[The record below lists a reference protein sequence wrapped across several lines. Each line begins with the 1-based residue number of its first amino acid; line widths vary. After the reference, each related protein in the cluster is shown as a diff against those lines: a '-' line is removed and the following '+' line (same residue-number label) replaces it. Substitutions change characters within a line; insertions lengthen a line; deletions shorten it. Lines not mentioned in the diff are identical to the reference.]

1 MAEALKALSLAA
13 FVAWASFAMAVLA
26 LITRSPDAVGLL
38 DLLFAL
44 VALCLA
50 SSVAIVWRYRS
61 RTKPLVSVVVQIGM
75 LAIGAVAWLI
85 VFAASG
91 G

>member
-13 FVAWASFAMAVLA
+13 FVAWASFAIAILA
-26 LITRSPDAVGLL
+26 LIIRSPDVGLL
-38 DLLFAL
+38 DLLFVL

-50 SSVAIVWRYRS
+50 ASVAFVWLYRS
-61 RTKPLVSVVVQIGM
+61 RTKPLVSVVIQIGM
-75 LAIGAVAWLI
+75 LAIGAFAWLI

>member
-13 FVAWASFAMAVLA
+13 FVAWASFAIAVLA
-26 LITRSPDAVGLL
+26 LVTRSPDAVGLL
-38 DLLFAL
+38 DLLFVL
-44 VALCLA
+44 VAICLA
-50 SSVAIVWRYRS
+50 ASVAIVWLYRS

-75 LAIGAVAWLI
+75 LAIGAFAWLI

-91 G
+91 A

>member
-1 MAEALKALSLAA
+1 MAEAVKALSLAA
-13 FVAWASFAMAVLA
+13 FVAWAPFAIAILTLM
-26 LITRSPDAVGLL
+26 TRSPDAVGPL
-38 DLLFAL
+38 DILFVL

-50 SSVAIVWRYRS
+50 ASVAFVWLYRS
-61 RTKPLVSVVVQIGM
+61 WTRPLVTVLIQIGM
-75 LAIGAVAWLI
+75 LASGAFAWLI